1 MLKRLSVLDQGR
13 DDVIDIGR
21 GDDVL
26 VVERVDVLAVG
37 RVRFP
42 CHRTSKTFQRP
53 RSKTNRRPSF
63 QKK

>member
-42 CHRTSKTFQRP
+42 CHRTSKTFQRH
-53 RSKTNRRPSF
+53 RS
-63 QKK
+63 